1 MPAPRRDQALL
12 PRPTRVSLRS
22 GHFTFDATTALHA
35 TPGAEAAAD
44 LLRDLLGPA
53 TGLPLPPSPSGTV
66 TLAVDAGLRGL
77 GREGYG
83 LTVSPHSVLLR
94 AAHPTGLLR
103 GVQTLR
109 QLLPEEALVPVTGGR
124 PAPATE
130 GGRQG
135 GRGRE
140 GERGRVRAHPAP
152 WDLPCTEI
160 TDVPHRSWRGL
171 MIDVARHFHP
181 VDTLRR
187 HVDLLALHKLNVLH
201 LHLTDDQGWRMPVAA
216 YPRLTTVGAHRAGP
230 DTAAPPGAPGTSRR
244 GPVPHAGAYTRADLT
259 GLVEYAAR
267 RGVTVVPEIEM
278 PGHVRAALAAYPHLG
293 NRPDRVLDVWTR
305 WGVCDTVLGVHD
317 AVLDFVRAVL
327 DEVMDVFPSPYVHLG
342 GDECPTTEW
351 QHSPTARARI
361 AAEGLSGPADL
372 HGWLLGRAGA
382 HLRERGRHPVAWAE
396 TGTVLPPG
404 FTAMSWR
411 ATAHA
416 AEALAGGHDVVL
428 THHRTT
434 YLDYAQDDEPGG
446 PPVQPGPV
454 VDLRAVHRGDPD
466 PRTSAPGAGR
476 VLGTQAQLWTEFA
489 PTAAD
494 LDRLAYPRLCALADR
509 AWSGPTPWPDFTRR
523 LTAHTRRLDALGV
536 RRHPT
541 PAAPCEATAAR
552 TAPSP

>member
-1 MPAPRRDQALL
+1 VPALRRDQALL

-22 GHFTFDATTALHA
+22 GRFTLDATTGVHA

-44 LLRDLLGPA
+44 LLRDLLTPA

-94 AAHPTGLLR
+94 AAHATGLLR

-109 QLLPEEALVPVTGGR
+109 QLLPEQALVAAGGGHPGLPTG
-124 PAPATE
+124 P
-130 GGRQG
+130 
-135 GRGRE
+135 GRE
-140 GERGRVRAHPAP
+140 RDLPDR

-216 YPRLTTVGAHRAGP
+216 YPRLTTVGARRAGP
-230 DTAAPPGAPGTSRR
+230 DTAHSPGTSPH
-244 GPVPHAGAYTRADLT
+244 GPRPHAGAYTRADLT
-259 GLVEYAAR
+259 GLVAYAAR

-278 PGHVRAALAAYPHLG
+278 PGHARAALAAYPHLG
-293 NRPDRVLDVWTR
+293 NHPGRALDVWTR

-351 QHSPTARARI
+351 EQSATARARV

-372 HGWLLGRAGA
+372 RGWLLGRAGA
-382 HLRERGRHPVAWAE
+382 HLGERGRHPVAWAE

-411 ATAHA
+411 ATTHA
-416 AEALAGGHDVVL
+416 AEALARGHDVVL

-434 YLDYAQDDEPGG
+434 YLDYAQDEEPGG

-454 VDLRAVHRGDPD
+454 VDLRTVHRGDPD
-466 PRTSAPGAGR
+466 PATSAPGAGR

-509 AWSGPTPWPDFTRR
+509 AWSGPTPWPDFARR
-523 LTAHTRRLDALGV
+523 LATHTRRLDALGV
-536 RRHPT
+536 RHHPT
-541 PAAPCEATAAR
+541 TAAPSEPTAAR
-552 TAPSP
+552 TAPSA